1 MKKPWITKG
10 IVKSIDKK
18 NKIYRKC
25 IRTKN
30 ATKKEKLYELFKTY
44 GNSLSKITKL
54 SKVNYYYQFFEENKR
69 KLNKIW
75 QGIKEI
81 IDISKNNT
89 QKIQNINDNGK
100 LITSHKKIANTF
112 NKFFCDIPKQI
123 ENKIVGTHKSYQDY
137 LITPIENT
145 FNLDPKSTGEE
156 MQSYVKTLKNNKS
169 TGPSNIPNKLF
180 KQFKKPL

>member
-1 MKKPWITKG
+1 MYQNKKC
-10 IVKSIDKK
+10 
-18 NKIYRKC
+18 YQ
-25 IRTKN
+25 
-30 ATKKEKLYELFKTY
+30 KEKLYELFKTY

-145 FNLDPKSTGEE
+145 FNLDSKSTGEE